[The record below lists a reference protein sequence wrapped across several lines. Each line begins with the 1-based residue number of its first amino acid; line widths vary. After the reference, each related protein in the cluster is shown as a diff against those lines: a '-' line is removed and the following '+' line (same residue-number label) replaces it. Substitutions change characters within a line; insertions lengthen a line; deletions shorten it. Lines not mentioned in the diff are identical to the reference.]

1 MASASPEV
9 QCPHTT
15 PKITM
20 TLISSSDNPR
30 FRELLSLAGSAR
42 DRRQAGLALIDGLHL
57 IDSYRQRL
65 GAPRQLVVSDSGR
78 HQPGIAALLAAC
90 PSVPCLE
97 LSDALF
103 RRLSPVQ
110 TPTGILGIIPIP
122 EHRPRPGMPE
132 PSVILE
138 DVQDPGN
145 LGSILRST
153 AAAGIRQVYLSA
165 QCADLWSP
173 KVLRAGMGAHF
184 HLECFAGTDLAG
196 FAATFKGQLIAT
208 HHHARQSVF
217 DVDLRGNIGLIFG
230 NEGAGLSRAL
240 LDAASCVVAIP
251 MPGQTESLN
260 IAAAAAVCLFERVR
274 QLK

>member
-1 MASASPEV
+1 MPR
-9 QCPHTT
+9 
-15 PKITM
+15 IT
-20 TLISSSDNPR
+20 SSDNPR
-30 FRELLSLAGSAR
+30 FRELLGIAGSAR
-42 DRRQAGLALIDGLHL
+42 DRRQAGLALLDGLHL
-57 IDSYRQRL
+57 VDSYRQQI
-65 GAPRQLVVSDSGR
+65 GAPRLLVVSDSGR
-78 HQPGIAALLAAC
+78 HQPEVARLLADC
-90 PSVPCLE
+90 PADSCLE

-110 TPTGILGIIPIP
+110 TPTGILAVIAIP
-122 EHRPRPGMPE
+122 ERRPPPERPDAC
-132 PSVILE
+132 VLLE

-184 HLECFAGTDLAG
+184 HLECFAATDLAG
-196 FAATFKGQLIAT
+196 FAATFPGQLIAT
-208 HHHARQSVF
+208 HHQARQSVF
-217 DVDLRGNIGLIFG
+217 DVDLTGNIGLIFG

>member
-1 MASASPEV
+1 MTV
-9 QCPHTT
+9 
-15 PKITM
+15 IT
-20 TLISSSDNPR
+20 SSDNPR
-30 FRELLSLAGSAR
+30 FRELLGLSSSAR

-57 IDSYRQRL
+57 IDSYRKQV
-65 GAPRQLVVSDSGR
+65 GEPRQLVVSNSGR
-78 HQPGIAALLAAC
+78 QRPEIAALLAEC
-90 PSVPCLE
+90 TSVPCLE
-97 LSDALF
+97 LGDALF

-110 TPTGILGIIPIP
+110 TPTGILAIIPIP
-122 EHRPRPGMPE
+122 DHRSPAGNPE
-132 PSVILE
+132 PCVVLE

-153 AAAGIRQVYLSA
+153 AAAGIRRVFLSA

-196 FAATFKGQLIAT
+196 FAAGYPGRLIAT

-217 DVDLRGNIGLIFG
+217 DVDLTGNIGLIFG

-240 LDAASCVVAIP
+240 LDAVSCVVAIP
-251 MPGQTESLN
+251 MPGRTESLN